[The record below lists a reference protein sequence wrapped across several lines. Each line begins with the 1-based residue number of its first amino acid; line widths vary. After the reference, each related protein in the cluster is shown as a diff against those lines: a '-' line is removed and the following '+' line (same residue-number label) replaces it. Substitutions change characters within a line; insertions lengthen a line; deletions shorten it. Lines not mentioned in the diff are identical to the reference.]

1 MNNSYTFHFNNICN
15 YQVTDSA
22 IKRKRY
28 TPPNIN
34 QRTVRQFL
42 NIQEQLGFHAAWF
55 ITFHYFHPSELMYS
69 IKERNTDFD
78 KGVIERVGYKTN
90 NGSSIWTTSGDR
102 RIINMR
108 NDPDQVSNDCNHF
121 INIILNELFNIKRP
135 RNYRGELPPILSFIE
150 RGYEQ
155 YHSHLVIPACS
166 PKHND
171 QTKLYYLLNNKV
183 RKKMK
188 SLSKWKTID
197 VRPVHHS
204 RGLYSYLNKQTNA
217 GFTSLDPMS
226 SLLIHP
232 TTKRVTRATSYHY
245 QSQI

>member
-28 TPPNIN
+28 TPPKIN

-42 NIQEQLGFHAAWF
+42 NIQEQLGFHASWF

-78 KGVIERVGYKTN
+78 NGVIERVGYKTN

-108 NDPDQVSNDCNHF
+108 N
-121 INIILNELFNIKRP
+121 
-135 RNYRGELPPILSFIE
+135 RNRS
-150 RGYEQ
+150 
-155 YHSHLVIPACS
+155 
-166 PKHND
+166 
-171 QTKLYYLLNNKV
+171 T
-183 RKKMK
+183 
-188 SLSKWKTID
+188 
-197 VRPVHHS
+197 
-204 RGLYSYLNKQTNA
+204 
-217 GFTSLDPMS
+217 
-226 SLLIHP
+226 
-232 TTKRVTRATSYHY
+232 
-245 QSQI
+245 